1 MYHTFN
7 FDFRDKASIFNAV
20 SKAVLPAETA
30 TDILSHKDIGK
41 EMYKSLVDHRD
52 RRKRVDERIHR
63 EVSVW
68 PTMKKRNLKTFWI
81 QGKSIKTKIGEILVQ
96 LKEEHT
102 LLSRFLFTARNCPEL
117 DFGREHLKS

>member
-7 FDFRDKASIFNAV
+7 LDFRDKASIFNAV

-30 TDILSHKDIGK
+30 TDILSHEDIGK
-41 EMYKSLVDHRD
+41 EMSKSF
-52 RRKRVDERIHR
+52 VDERIHR
-63 EVSVW
+63 EVSIW
-68 PTMKKRNLKTFWI
+68 PTMKKRNLTTFWI

-96 LKEEHT
+96 LKEERT
-102 LLSRFLFTARNCPEL
+102 LLSHFLITARNCPEL